1 MAVSVSLCV
10 SVYNTKTQ
18 PPILGGLAY
27 PLEKY
32 NTFIMTMVEGRIV
45 KIKPRYIWKYLSN
58 ISPTS
63 KVIINYADIL
73 KTFILKKS
81 HVQGIV

>member
-1 MAVSVSLCV
+1 MITKIFHILNSVLKIRPWLERELTKHFLVAVSVSLCV

-45 KIKPRYIWKYLSN
+45 KIKPRYI
-58 ISPTS
+58 
-63 KVIINYADIL
+63 
-73 KTFILKKS
+73 
-81 HVQGIV
+81 